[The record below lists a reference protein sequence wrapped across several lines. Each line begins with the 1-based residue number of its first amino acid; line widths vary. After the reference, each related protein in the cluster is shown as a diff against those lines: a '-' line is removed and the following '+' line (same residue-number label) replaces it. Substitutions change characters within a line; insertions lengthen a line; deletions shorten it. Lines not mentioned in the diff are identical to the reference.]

1 MTTTPDTT
9 GLLAAARSYA
19 ERGWPIIPLRGKV
32 PAIKQW
38 QEFVASEI
46 NLRFHVG
53 THGCSVGLR
62 TGESGYVVLDT
73 DTPEAEAWVQAHC
86 PETPMQA
93 VTGSGSTHRYYREPP
108 RKEVRNAQALRGIPG
123 LDVRGHGGFIVLP
136 PSIHP
141 VTGKPYQWV
150 GEILPPEEL
159 PRFAPSWVYRRT
171 RRRVL
176 SVFAC
181 HDEAPDAILRR
192 GRAYVAKI
200 DKAVSGA
207 GGHTKT
213 LIAAFKILRLTSFD
227 LALAWEL
234 LLHYNATRCEP
245 PWEEKDLK
253 RKLDEAL
260 RLSSR

>member
-1 MTTTPDTT
+1 MDTTPDRA
-9 GLLAAARSYA
+9 GLLAAARCYA
-19 ERGWPIIPLRGKV
+19 ERGLPIIPLHGKV
-32 PAIKQW
+32 PAITRW
-38 QEFVASEI
+38 QAFVATEI

-53 THGCSVGLR
+53 THGCNVGLR

-86 PETPMQA
+86 PETPMRV
-93 VTGSGSTHRYYREPP
+93 VTGSGSTHRYYREPA
-108 RKEVRNAQALRGIPG
+108 RTEVRNRQGLKGIRG
-123 LDVRGHGGFIVLP
+123 LDVRAHGGYVVLP

-141 VTGKPYQWV
+141 ETGRPYRWA
-150 GEILPPEEL
+150 GEVLPPTEL
-159 PRFAPSWVYRRT
+159 PRFSPSWVYRRT
-171 RRRVL
+171 RKRVL
-176 SVFAC
+176 AVVAGGG
-181 HDEAPDAILRR
+181 APEAILRR

-200 DKAVSGA
+200 DKAISGE

-213 LIAAFKILRLTSFD
+213 LVAAFKILRLTNFD
-227 LALAWEL
+227 LALAWQL
-234 LLHYNATRCEP
+234 MLHYNATRCEP